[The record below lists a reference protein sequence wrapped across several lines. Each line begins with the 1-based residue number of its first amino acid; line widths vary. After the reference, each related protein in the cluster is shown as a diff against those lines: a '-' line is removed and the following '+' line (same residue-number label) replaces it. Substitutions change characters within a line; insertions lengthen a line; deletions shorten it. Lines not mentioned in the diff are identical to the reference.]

1 MPGPTLPKPDALPSP
16 LLKKPEDG
24 VVVEFPKPGALV
36 MLIGM
41 LIGPKPPLAVKFR
54 GDPGMVKPGIVTG
67 LVPPLN
73 GTFNPNGLIAKPGI
87 VTALVQLVIAF
98 AVDAELEH
106 LRAGPLRPKLYAQFV
121 FELVVTA
128 PHGQPFL

>member
-87 VTALVQLVIAF
+87 VTALVP
-98 AVDAELEH
+98 
-106 LRAGPLRPKLYAQFV
+106 PLNGTFNPNGLMNRPGESGDSLI
-121 FELVVTA
+121 
-128 PHGQPFL
+128 

>member
-41 LIGPKPPLAVKFR
+41 LIGPAAV
-54 GDPGMVKPGIVTG
+54 GGQVQGIR
-67 LVPPLN
+67 
-73 GTFNPNGLIAKPGI
+73 
-87 VTALVQLVIAF
+87 
-98 AVDAELEH
+98 EW
-106 LRAGPLRPKLYAQFV
+106 
-121 FELVVTA
+121 
-128 PHGQPFL
+128 